1 MKTIEAIIRSSE
13 QNPSSPAQAACQA
26 LPVHSL
32 IAPVWRYLTNQ
43 TSSSIHSLKMSF
55 AR

>member
-1 MKTIEAIIRSSE
+1 MKPIVAIIRSAE
-13 QNPSSPAQAACQA
+13 QNPSSPAQAVRA
-26 LPVHSL
+26 LLVPSL

-43 TSSSIHSLKMSF
+43 ISSSIHSLKMFF

>member
-1 MKTIEAIIRSSE
+1 MKPIEAIIRSAE
-13 QNPSSPAQAACQA
+13 QILPPLHR
-26 LPVHSL
+26 LPVRALLVPSL